1 MALGMLGLKVGMT
14 QIFDGEGKL
23 APVTIIEL
31 GPCNVLQIRTPE
43 RDKYSAIQLGFKDKA
58 RRKAI
63 RAERGHVASEF
74 VSKRREGLKQAGVQ
88 IPEKADCEP
97 QRHIREFRLDGAVP
111 SVKYKD
117 ENGAEQTAT
126 IEVGFVLTADMV
138 FKEGQ
143 HIDVIG
149 TSKGRGYGGVMK
161 RHNFQGMPAAHG
173 AKKVHRQPGSTA
185 SMASN
190 RGSGRPKKGHLAAGQ
205 YGNAQVTVRNLGV
218 VKIDTENNLLVVRGA
233 IPGPNG
239 GLVVV
244 RPTNKKDIP
253 TPEARAKAELAK
265 KKGKGVKIEKK
276 AK

>member
-1 MALGMLGLKVGMT
+1 MAMGLIGLKVGMT
-14 QIFDGEGKL
+14 QIFDADGKL
-23 APVTIIEL
+23 APVTVIEL

-43 RDKYSAIQLGFKDKA
+43 RDKYHAVQLGFKDKL

-97 QRHIREFRLDGAVP
+97 QRYIREFRIDGP
-111 SVKYKD
+111 LPIIKYKEED
-117 ENGAEQTAT
+117 GTDAQAPL
-126 IEVGFVLTADMV
+126 EVGFVLTADLI
-138 FKEGQ
+138 FSEGQ

-149 TSKGRGYGGVMK
+149 TSKGRGFTGNMK
-161 RHNFQGMPAAHG
+161 RNNFAGMPAAHG
-173 AKKVHRQPGSTA
+173 SKKNHRQGGST
-185 SMASN
+185 SSHASN
-190 RGSGRPKKGHLAAGQ
+190 RGSGRPKKGHKAAGQ
-205 YGNAQVTVRNLGV
+205 YGNSQVTVRNLDV
-218 VKIDTENNLLVVRGA
+218 VKIDKENNLLLVRGA
-233 IPGPNG
+233 VPGPNG
-239 GLVVV
+239 GLLVL

-253 TPEARAKAELAK
+253 SEEARAKAELAK